1 MYYSSDKTQPLFVLN
16 VVASVSGLIFLSLF
30 TDSLSTI
37 TCLLF
42 ASLRDRVRGFVQGKV
57 IDKVANLPD
66 ITLFDNPD
74 GLNLIKL
81 REKGLNPLK

>member
-1 MYYSSDKTQPLFVLN
+1 MYCSSEKTQPLFVLN

-37 TCLLF
+37 TGLLF

-74 GLNLIKL
+74 
-81 REKGLNPLK
+81 